1 MTAYQGQVPDSRRK
15 ADWRDS
21 AACRAEDPE
30 DFFPIGATPAAKAIE
45 RHAKAVCWRC
55 PSLEACGRWALET
68 RQPFGIWGGMT
79 EAERAKILRRRGI
92 KLTPVEDETPQPA
105 RPKRVPAQCGT
116 RPGCQRHLREKTQI
130 CPPCRQ
136 ANTDADNRLRRTG
149 TTRAVV

>member
-1 MTAYQGQVPDSRRK
+1 MTAYQGQTPETRRK
-15 ADWRDS
+15 ADWRDT

-68 RQPFGIWGGMT
+68 GQPFGIWGGMT

-92 KLTPVEDETPQPA
+92 KLTPVEEEPAEPA
-105 RPKRVPAQCGT
+105 RPKRVPAKCGT
-116 RPGCQRHLREKTQI
+116 RPGYLRHRAAGEVA
-130 CPPCRQ
+130 CAPCRQ